1 MAVTNNNFLTP
12 PSTLSNPF
20 PNGIQPLGA
29 TTPGLGTFLGQNIA
43 FFNPEVRN
51 PYSIRWN
58 FGIERQLPG
67 DMVLQVVYIGNHSVH
82 LPVTTNLNGIPQ
94 QYLAT
99 GWVRNQ
105 NVINTLSST
114 VANPFA
120 GLLPGSTSLNG
131 STVALSQLL
140 LALSPVPQQRS
151 HRAVQRSR
159 QLLL

>member
-12 PSTLSNPF
+12 TSTLSNPF

-94 QYLAT
+94 QYLAS
-99 GWVRNQ
+99 GCNVAPFSPDLPLEWVEITHLATEVKRL
-105 NVINTLSST
+105 VPVEFVYPRVHLERSPL
-114 VANPFA
+114 VAESA
-120 GLLPGSTSLNG
+120 CT
-131 STVALSQLL
+131 
-140 LALSPVPQQRS
+140 
-151 HRAVQRSR
+151 
-159 QLLL
+159 